1 MDIYILENSE
11 TQLIPETFCHR
22 LFPERMKK
30 AERYLKADDRLMC
43 IGAGLLISLIARV
56 NESEIYISECG
67 KPYAKNGIFF
77 NVSHSGNCAALAF
90 GGHETGID
98 IEKINGDNLYLAE
111 HIFTKQELQWVN
123 TDPVT
128 RFHILW
134 SIKESVLK
142 AAGTGLY
149 SSVTLPEVYPET
161 NHVCVNGMT
170 YYFNYGIFENKS
182 IAVSSTVDT
191 GKLHIKKISADEIMN
206 GCFER
211 KNEDNDLQM
220 SKKYQTAQ
228 TK

>member
-1 MDIYILENSE
+1 MDIYILENRE
-11 TQLIPETFCHR
+11 TQLISETVCYQ

-43 IGAGLLISLIARV
+43 IGAGLLISLIARI

-77 NVSHSGNCAALAF
+77 NVSHSGNCAALVF
-90 GGHETGID
+90 GKNETGID

-111 HIFTKQELQWVN
+111 HIFTKQELQWIN
-123 TDPVT
+123 SEPLA
-128 RFHILW
+128 RFHLLW
-134 SIKESVLK
+134 SIKESILK

-161 NHVCVNGMT
+161 NHVAVNGIT
-170 YYFNYGIFENKS
+170 YYFSYGIFENKS

-191 GKLHIKKISADEIMN
+191 GKLNIKKISVDEIIN
-206 GCFER
+206 VYFQG
-211 KNEDNDLQM
+211 KN
-220 SKKYQTAQ
+220 
-228 TK
+228 

>member
-1 MDIYILENSE
+1 MDIYILENRE
-11 TQLIPETFCHR
+11 TQLIPETFCHH

-43 IGAGLLISLIARV
+43 IGAGLLISLIARI

-90 GGHETGID
+90 GKHETGID
-98 IEKINGDNLYLAE
+98 IEKINGGNLYLAE
-111 HIFTKQELQWVN
+111 YIFTKQELQWIN
-123 TDPVT
+123 SEPLA
-128 RFHILW
+128 RFHLLW
-134 SIKESVLK
+134 SIKESILK

-161 NHVCVNGMT
+161 NHIFVNGMT
-170 YYFNYGIFENKS
+170 YYFSYGIFENKS

-191 GKLHIKKISADEIMN
+191 GKLNIKKISVDEIIN
-206 GCFER
+206 VYFQG
-211 KNEDNDLQM
+211 KN
-220 SKKYQTAQ
+220 
-228 TK
+228 

>member
-11 TQLIPETFCHR
+11 TQLISETVCYQ

-43 IGAGLLISLIARV
+43 IGAGLLISLIARI

-77 NVSHSGNCAALAF
+77 NVSHSGNCAALVF
-90 GGHETGID
+90 GKNETGID
-98 IEKINGDNLYLAE
+98 IEKINEDNLYLAE
-111 HIFTKQELQWVN
+111 HIFTERELQWIN
-123 TDPVT
+123 FEPVT

-134 SIKESVLK
+134 SIKESILK
-142 AAGTGLY
+142 ASGTGLHL
-149 SSVTLPEVYPET
+149 SVTLPEVYPET
-161 NHVCVNGMT
+161 NHIFVNGMT

-191 GKLHIKKISADEIMN
+191 GKLNIKKISADEIIS
-206 GCFER
+206 CFQR
-211 KNEDNDLQM
+211 KN
-220 SKKYQTAQ
+220 
-228 TK
+228 